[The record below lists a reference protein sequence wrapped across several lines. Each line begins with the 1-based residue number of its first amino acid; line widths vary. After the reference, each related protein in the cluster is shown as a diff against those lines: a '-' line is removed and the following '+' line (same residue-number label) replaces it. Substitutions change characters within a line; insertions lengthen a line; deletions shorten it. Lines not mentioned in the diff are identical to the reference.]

1 MRLKSFIA
9 LVFIFILSLAN
20 FDINLGN
27 AATTNGIIIKTSKK
41 EYQEWETISVN
52 VTNQYKNDI
61 NGYLVFKSPTK
72 TCPSGKICVTD
83 PVNHSFKVKVN
94 LKANKTTK
102 ITAKSPKQ
110 NRSGGFYVQV
120 VSNGKIYGKPVG
132 ISIIK
137 PVILPDGGIEFKTDK
152 QKYNIG
158 ETVTVSIT
166 NESNYTITTLRTIGS
181 TSGGCVIPEGCGSG
195 NVRMY
200 TLPIKENLTIKPK
213 QTINLTYTASSV
225 ASYELKLSFQN
236 YGYYYMLYTRYLVF
250 DESQMPNNAETN
262 IK

>member
-9 LVFIFILSLAN
+9 LVFIFILTLAN
-20 FDINLGN
+20 FDLNLGN
-27 AATTNGIIIKTSKK
+27 AATTNGVIIKTSKK

-52 VTNQYKNDI
+52 VTNQNKNDI

-83 PVNHSFKVKVN
+83 PVNRSFKVKVN
-94 LKANKTTK
+94 LKAKKTTK
-102 ITAKSPKQ
+102 ITAKSPVQ
-110 NRSGGFYVQV
+110 PRSGSFAIHVL
-120 VSNGKIYGKPVG
+120 SNGGKIIGKPVG
-132 ISIIK
+132 IKIIK
-137 PVILPDGGIEFKTDK
+137 PLILPDGGIKFKTDK

-166 NESNYTITTLRTIGS
+166 NESDYTITTLRTIGN
-181 TSGGCVIPEGCGSG
+181 TFGGCVIPEGCGG

-200 TLPIKENLTIKPK
+200 TVPIKENLTIKPK
-213 QTINLTYTASSV
+213 QTINLTYTASTA

-250 DESQMPNNAETN
+250 DESQLPNNDVN
-262 IK
+262 QY

>member
-1 MRLKSFIA
+1 MRFKGIIA
-9 LVFIFILSLAN
+9 LVFIFTLTLAN
-20 FDINLGN
+20 FDLNLGN
-27 AATTNGIIIKTSKK
+27 AATTNGIIIKPSKK

-52 VTNQYKNDI
+52 VTNQYKTDI
-61 NGYLVFKSPTK
+61 NGYLVFKSPPR
-72 TCPSGKICVTD
+72 TCKSGTFCVTD
-83 PVNHSFKVKVN
+83 PVNRSFKVKVN
-94 LKANKTTK
+94 LKAKKTT
-102 ITAKSPKQ
+102 IVTAKSPVQ
-110 NRSGGFYVQV
+110 PRSGSFAVQV
-120 VSNGKIYGKPVG
+120 LSNGKIYGKPVG
-132 ISIIK
+132 IKLIK
-137 PVILPDGGIEFKTDK
+137 PAILPDGGIKFKTDK

-158 ETVTVSIT
+158 ETVTVSIA

-181 TSGGCVIPEGCGSG
+181 TSGGCVIPEGCSG

-200 TLPIKENLTIKPK
+200 TVPIKENLTIKPK

-236 YGYYYMLYTRYLVF
+236 YGYYYMLYTPYLVF